1 MSEETSVKAGYGG
14 AFDVAADSYERA
26 RPGYPDDAI
35 GWLVPKAGARVLD
48 LGAGTGKLTRQLVAA
63 GHDVVAVEP
72 LPAMRA
78 ALSTAVPQAQ
88 ALAGSAEQI
97 PLSDGEVDAVVVGQA
112 WHWFDHR
119 TAAREIARVLR
130 TGGTV
135 GLAWNFAD
143 ERVEWVATLWRMMH
157 SADGVAPYEGMR
169 GEGDPPTLGT
179 AFDPAQSRMFSHD
192 QPMDPALLLDLVRS
206 RSYVIR
212 LSEERRSQLLDSVS
226 ELIRSDPALAG
237 RDTFPLPYRTRCWRA
252 VRR

>member
-1 MSEETSVKAGYGG
+1 VNDETSVKAGYGG

-78 ALSTAVPQAQ
+78 ALSTAVPQAR

-97 PLSDGEVDAVVVGQA
+97 PLPDADVDAVVVGQA
-112 WHWFDHR
+112 WHWFDHAV
-119 TAAREIARVLR
+119 AAAQIARVLR
-130 TGGTV
+130 AGGTL

-143 ERVEWVATLWRMMH
+143 ESVPWVAKLWRMMH
-157 SADGVAPYEGMR
+157 EADGVAPYEGMR
-169 GEGDPPTLGT
+169 GEGEPPALG
-179 AFDPAQSRMFSHD
+179 ADFEPAEGRMFGHD
-192 QPMDPALLLDLVRS
+192 QPMDLDLLLDLVRS

-212 LSEERRSQLLDSVS
+212 LSEERRSQLLESVT
-226 ELIRSDPALAG
+226 ELVRADPALAG
-237 RDTFPLPYRTRCWRA
+237 RDSFPLPYRTRCWRA

>member
-1 MSEETSVKAGYGG
+1 MNDETSVKAGYGG

-78 ALSTAVPQAQ
+78 ALTAAAPEAR

-97 PLSDGEVDAVVVGQA
+97 PLPDGEVDAVVVGQA
-112 WHWFDHR
+112 WHWFDHK
-119 TAAREIARVLR
+119 AAAAEIGRVLR
-130 TGGTV
+130 TGGTL

-143 ERVEWVATLWRMMH
+143 ERVDWVANVWRMMH
-157 SADGVAPYEGMR
+157 AADGIAPFEGMR
-169 GEGDPPTLGT
+169 GEADPPTLGPL
-179 AFDPAQSRMFSHD
+179 FDPAQTRMFSHD
-192 QPMDPALLLDLVRS
+192 QPMDLALLLDLVRS

-212 LSEERRSQLLDSVS
+212 LSDERRSRLLDSVS
-226 ELIRSDPALAG
+226 QLVRTDPALAG
-237 RDTFPLPYRTRCWRA
+237 RSTFALPYRTRCWRA